1 MMLLLMGFEI
11 LMIEGEFYFPNVNV
25 CLDLYG
31 LLFFEDFELN
41 SVRKS
46 GCLLFFQF
54 LHCMWINGF
63 LLTYLYAVI
72 ACGFCWQSRLKKWC
86 FFLALSSRF
95 CKWSCMFG
103 FICGGSFS
111 GF

>member
-54 LHCMWINGF
+54 LHCMWIDQGN
-63 LLTYLYAVI
+63 
-72 ACGFCWQSRLKKWC
+72 
-86 FFLALSSRF
+86 
-95 CKWSCMFG
+95 
-103 FICGGSFS
+103 
-111 GF
+111 